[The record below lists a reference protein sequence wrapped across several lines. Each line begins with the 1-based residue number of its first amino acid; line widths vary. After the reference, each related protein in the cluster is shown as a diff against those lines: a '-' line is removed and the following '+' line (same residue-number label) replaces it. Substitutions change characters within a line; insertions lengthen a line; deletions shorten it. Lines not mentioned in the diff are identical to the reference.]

1 MGDGMDRPLLIFS
14 GQSNRPLA
22 QAIAEALGL
31 PLGKSTTLRFA
42 NDNLFVRYEESLRE
56 GDVFIVQSFV
66 PPVQDHLMELLMM
79 VDAAKGA
86 SAARVTAV
94 IPYFS
99 YARSDKKDAPRI
111 SITARLIADLLQTAG
126 ADRVLTMTLHSPQVH
141 GFFKIPVDHLSAEPV
156 IANYF
161 ATRVDLENAVVVAP
175 DAGDLKRASAL
186 ARRLG
191 LPLAFIDKERVS
203 DTEVRVRMLVG
214 EVEGKTALIVDDE
227 ISTAGSLVEAVEALM
242 QAGAKEVY
250 AAATHGVY
258 VGPALDRIAKS
269 PVKEVAATD
278 TCPPRKAPSSGP
290 SPWPPCS
297 PRPSGGSIGGVG
309 VQPLHMRVRTERL
322 TLAGLSVLARI
333 PEAPKALLLALHGL
347 QGSKE
352 HILALLPG
360 YAERGSSSSPLTPPG
375 TGKGRALP
383 LLQEPPVRGGS
394 LPGGP
399 GV

>member
-1 MGDGMDRPLLIFS
+1 MDRPLLIFS

-297 PRPSGGSIGGVG
+297 PRPSGGSIG
-309 VQPLHMRVRTERL
+309 E
-322 TLAGLSVLARI
+322 SV
-333 PEAPKALLLALHGL
+333 
-347 QGSKE
+347 
-352 HILALLPG
+352 
-360 YAERGSSSSPLTPPG
+360 SSLFT
-375 TGKGRALP
+375 
-383 LLQEPPVRGGS
+383 
-394 LPGGP
+394 
-399 GV
+399 

>member
-1 MGDGMDRPLLIFS
+1 MDRPLLLFA

-22 QAIAEALGL
+22 QAVAEALGI
-31 PLGKSTTLRFA
+31 PLGRSTTLRFA
-42 NDNLFVRYEESLRE
+42 NDNLFVRFEESLRE
-56 GDVFIVQSFV
+56 GDVFILQSLT

-79 VDAAKGA
+79 IDAAKGA

-126 ADRVLTMTLHSPQVH
+126 ADRVLTLTLHSPQVH

-161 ATRVDLENAVVVAP
+161 ATRVELERAVVVAP
-175 DAGDLKRASAL
+175 DAGDLKRASSL

-191 LPLAFIDKERVS
+191 LPIAFIDKERVS

-214 EVEGKTALIVDDE
+214 EVKGKTALIVDDE
-227 ISTAGSLVEAVEALM
+227 ISTAGSLVEAVEALL

-258 VGPALDRIAKS
+258 VGPALERIAKS

-278 TCPPRKAPSSGP
+278 SCPPKPGPKLKTLPIAP
-290 SPWPPCS
+290 
-297 PRPSGGSIGGVG
+297 
-309 VQPLHMRVRTERL
+309 
-322 TLAGLSVLARI
+322 
-333 PEAPKALLLALHGL
+333 LLAEAIWRIH
-347 QGSKE
+347 
-352 HILALLPG
+352 
-360 YAERGSSSSPLTPPG
+360 RGESVSSLF
-375 TGKGRALP
+375 
-383 LLQEPPVRGGS
+383 V
-394 LPGGP
+394 
-399 GV
+399 

>member
-1 MGDGMDRPLLIFS
+1 MDRPLLIFS

-22 QAIAEALGL
+22 QAIAEALGI
-31 PLGKSTTLRFA
+31 PLGRSTTQRFA
-42 NDNLFVRYEESLRE
+42 NDNLFVRFEESLRE
-56 GDVFIVQSFV
+56 GDVFIVQSFT

-99 YARSDKKDAPRI
+99 YARSDKKDSPRI
-111 SITARLIADLLQTAG
+111 SIAARLIADLLQTAG

-156 IANYF
+156 IANHF

-175 DAGDLKRASAL
+175 DAGDLKRASSL
-186 ARRLG
+186 ARRLR

-214 EVEGKTALIVDDE
+214 EVRGKTALVVDDE

-242 QAGAKEVY
+242 QAGAEEVY

-258 VGPALDRIAKS
+258 VGPALERIAKS

-278 TCPPRKAPSSGP
+278 TCPPK
-290 SPWPPCS
+290 
-297 PRPSGGSIGGVG
+297 
-309 VQPLHMRVRTERL
+309 
-322 TLAGLSVLARI
+322 
-333 PEAPKALLLALHGL
+333 EAPKLKTLTVAP
-347 QGSKE
+347 
-352 HILALLPG
+352 ILAE
-360 YAERGSSSSPLTPPG
+360 AIWRIHRGESVSSLFT
-375 TGKGRALP
+375 
-383 LLQEPPVRGGS
+383 
-394 LPGGP
+394 
-399 GV
+399 

>member
-1 MGDGMDRPLLIFS
+1 MDRPLLIFS

-31 PLGKSTTLRFA
+31 PLGKSTTQRFA
-42 NDNLFVRYEESLRE
+42 NDNLFVRFEESLRE
-56 GDVFIVQSFV
+56 GDVFIVQSFT

-79 VDAAKGA
+79 IDAAKGA

-175 DAGDLKRASAL
+175 DAGDLKRASSL

-258 VGPALDRIAKS
+258 VGPAVERIENS
-269 PVKEVAATD
+269 PIKEVAATN
-278 TCPPRKAPSSGP
+278 TCLPKPHPKLRTLDVAPLFAEAIWRIHRGESVSS
-290 SPWPPCS
+290 
-297 PRPSGGSIGGVG
+297 
-309 VQPLHMRVRTERL
+309 LFT
-322 TLAGLSVLARI
+322 
-333 PEAPKALLLALHGL
+333 
-347 QGSKE
+347 
-352 HILALLPG
+352 
-360 YAERGSSSSPLTPPG
+360 
-375 TGKGRALP
+375 
-383 LLQEPPVRGGS
+383 
-394 LPGGP
+394 
-399 GV
+399 

>member
-1 MGDGMDRPLLIFS
+1 MDRPLLIFS
-14 GQSNRPLA
+14 GQSNKPLA

-31 PLGKSTTLRFA
+31 PLGKSTTQRFA
-42 NDNLFVRYEESLRE
+42 NDNLFVRFEESLRE
-56 GDVFIVQSFV
+56 GDVFIVQSLT

-79 VDAAKGA
+79 IDAAKGA

-141 GFFKIPVDHLSAEPV
+141 GFFKVPVDHLSAEPV
-156 IANYF
+156 IANHF

-175 DAGDLKRASAL
+175 DAGDLKRASSL
-186 ARRLG
+186 ARRLR

-214 EVEGKTALIVDDE
+214 EVKGKTALIVDDE
-227 ISTAGSLVEAVEALM
+227 ISTAGSLVEAVEALL

-258 VGPALDRIAKS
+258 VGPALERIAQS

-278 TCPPRKAPSSGP
+278 TCPPKEGPKLKTLPVAPIFAEAIWRIHRGESVSS
-290 SPWPPCS
+290 
-297 PRPSGGSIGGVG
+297 
-309 VQPLHMRVRTERL
+309 LFT
-322 TLAGLSVLARI
+322 
-333 PEAPKALLLALHGL
+333 
-347 QGSKE
+347 
-352 HILALLPG
+352 
-360 YAERGSSSSPLTPPG
+360 
-375 TGKGRALP
+375 
-383 LLQEPPVRGGS
+383 
-394 LPGGP
+394 
-399 GV
+399 

>member
-1 MGDGMDRPLLIFS
+1 MDRPLLIFS
-14 GQSNRPLA
+14 GQSNKPLA

-31 PLGKSTTLRFA
+31 PLGKSTTQRFA
-42 NDNLFVRYEESLRE
+42 NDNLFVRFEESLRE
-56 GDVFIVQSFV
+56 GDVFIVQSLT

-111 SITARLIADLLQTAG
+111 SIAARLIADLLQTAG

-141 GFFKIPVDHLSAEPV
+141 GFFKVPVDHLSAEPV
-156 IANYF
+156 IANHF

-175 DAGDLKRASAL
+175 DAGDLKRASSL
-186 ARRLG
+186 ARRLR

-214 EVEGKTALIVDDE
+214 EVKGKTALIVDDE
-227 ISTAGSLVEAVEALM
+227 ISTAGSLVEAVEALL

-258 VGPALDRIAKS
+258 VGPALERIAQS

-278 TCPPRKAPSSGP
+278 TCPPKEGPKLKTLPVAPIFAEAIWRIHRGESVSS
-290 SPWPPCS
+290 
-297 PRPSGGSIGGVG
+297 
-309 VQPLHMRVRTERL
+309 LFT
-322 TLAGLSVLARI
+322 
-333 PEAPKALLLALHGL
+333 
-347 QGSKE
+347 
-352 HILALLPG
+352 
-360 YAERGSSSSPLTPPG
+360 
-375 TGKGRALP
+375 
-383 LLQEPPVRGGS
+383 
-394 LPGGP
+394 
-399 GV
+399 

>member
-1 MGDGMDRPLLIFS
+1 MDRPLLIFS
-14 GQSNRPLA
+14 GQSNKPLA
-22 QAIAEALGL
+22 QAIADALGL
-31 PLGKSTTLRFA
+31 PLGKSTTQRFA
-42 NDNLFVRYEESLRE
+42 NDNLFVRFEESLRE
-56 GDVFIVQSFV
+56 GDVFIVQSLT

-111 SITARLIADLLQTAG
+111 SIAARLIADLLQTAG

-141 GFFKIPVDHLSAEPV
+141 GFFKVPVDHLSAEPV
-156 IANYF
+156 IANHF

-175 DAGDLKRASAL
+175 DAGDLKRASSL
-186 ARRLG
+186 ARRLR

-214 EVEGKTALIVDDE
+214 EVRGKTALIVDDE
-227 ISTAGSLVEAVEALM
+227 ISTAGSLVEAVEALL

-258 VGPALDRIAKS
+258 VGPALERIAQS

-278 TCPPRKAPSSGP
+278 TCPPKEGPKLKTLPVAPIFAEAIWRIHRGESVSS
-290 SPWPPCS
+290 
-297 PRPSGGSIGGVG
+297 
-309 VQPLHMRVRTERL
+309 LFT
-322 TLAGLSVLARI
+322 
-333 PEAPKALLLALHGL
+333 
-347 QGSKE
+347 
-352 HILALLPG
+352 
-360 YAERGSSSSPLTPPG
+360 
-375 TGKGRALP
+375 
-383 LLQEPPVRGGS
+383 
-394 LPGGP
+394 
-399 GV
+399 

>member
-1 MGDGMDRPLLIFS
+1 
-14 GQSNRPLA
+14 
-22 QAIAEALGL
+22 
-31 PLGKSTTLRFA
+31 
-42 NDNLFVRYEESLRE
+42 
-56 GDVFIVQSFV
+56 
-66 PPVQDHLMELLMM
+66 MELLMM

-278 TCPPRKAPSSGP
+278 TCPQG
-290 SPWPPCS
+290 
-297 PRPSGGSIGGVG
+297 RP
-309 VQPLHMRVRTERL
+309 QAQDPH
-322 TLAGLSVLARI
+322 
-333 PEAPKALLLALHGL
+333 
-347 QGSKE
+347 
-352 HILALLPG
+352 
-360 YAERGSSSSPLTPPG
+360 RG
-375 TGKGRALP
+375 
-383 LLQEPPVRGGS
+383 PPVRRGH
-394 LPGGP
+394 LADP
-399 GV
+399 

>member
-1 MGDGMDRPLLIFS
+1 MIFS

-278 TCPPRKAPSSGP
+278 TCPQG
-290 SPWPPCS
+290 
-297 PRPSGGSIGGVG
+297 RP
-309 VQPLHMRVRTERL
+309 QAQDPH
-322 TLAGLSVLARI
+322 
-333 PEAPKALLLALHGL
+333 
-347 QGSKE
+347 
-352 HILALLPG
+352 
-360 YAERGSSSSPLTPPG
+360 RG
-375 TGKGRALP
+375 
-383 LLQEPPVRGGS
+383 PPVRRGH
-394 LPGGP
+394 LADP
-399 GV
+399 

>member
-1 MGDGMDRPLLIFS
+1 MDRPLLIFS
-14 GQSNRPLA
+14 GQSNKPLA
-22 QAIAEALGL
+22 QAIADALGL
-31 PLGKSTTLRFA
+31 PLGKSTTQRFA
-42 NDNLFVRYEESLRE
+42 NDNLFVRFEESLRE
-56 GDVFIVQSFV
+56 GDVFIVQSLT

-111 SITARLIADLLQTAG
+111 SIAARLIADLLQTAG

-141 GFFKIPVDHLSAEPV
+141 GFFKVPVDHLSAEPV
-156 IANYF
+156 IANHF

-175 DAGDLKRASAL
+175 DAGDLKRASSL
-186 ARRLG
+186 ARRLR

-214 EVEGKTALIVDDE
+214 EVKGKTALIVDDE
-227 ISTAGSLVEAVEALM
+227 ISTAGSLVEAVEALL

-258 VGPALDRIAKS
+258 VGPALERIAQS

-278 TCPPRKAPSSGP
+278 TCPPKEGPKLKTLPVAPIFAEAIWRIHRGESVSS
-290 SPWPPCS
+290 
-297 PRPSGGSIGGVG
+297 
-309 VQPLHMRVRTERL
+309 LFT
-322 TLAGLSVLARI
+322 
-333 PEAPKALLLALHGL
+333 
-347 QGSKE
+347 
-352 HILALLPG
+352 
-360 YAERGSSSSPLTPPG
+360 
-375 TGKGRALP
+375 
-383 LLQEPPVRGGS
+383 
-394 LPGGP
+394 
-399 GV
+399 